1 MQLGESTKTEEKYN
15 FLVLKRTYYTFQ
27 LHRTRFY
34 AISMQLAAK
43 MGVAH
48 AIQRNNIMRGTEFG
62 TILDKIG
69 NICNGMS
76 M

>member
-27 LHRTRFY
+27 LLHRTRFY

-48 AIQRNNIMRGTEFG
+48 AIQRNNIYEGNRIWYYFG
-62 TILDKIG
+62 QNWKYL
-69 NICNGMS
+69 
-76 M
+76 